1 MGITLAKSLLLIKPF
16 LEKNKILLN
25 LNFFLEYISQ
35 GMIYII
41 IAYTNLLKLQ
51 NWSLQKEITTEKTCV
66 VKFKIITKINF

>member
-1 MGITLAKSLLLIKPF
+1 MGITLAKSLLLIKPL

-51 NWSLQKEITTEKTCV
+51 NWSLQKEITTEKNLCS
-66 VKFKIITKINF
+66 KI